1 MAGEVEPGGV
11 EQALLSVIEE
21 VGTLRG
27 TQKTLA
33 AAALVLARELDGG
46 SGVSENVARELRI
59 TVAEL
64 VAVRQGKAATAVD
77 SVALLQDEVARKRQQ
92 REA

>member
-1 MAGEVEPGGV
+1 MAEV

-21 VGTLRG
+21 IGILRG
-27 TQKTLA
+27 PQRTLA
-33 AAALVLARELDGG
+33 AAALVLARELDVGH
-46 SGVSENVARELRI
+46 GVSENVARELRI

-64 VAVRQGKAATAVD
+64 VAIQQGKRATTVD